1 MSRRLLLCSLSSVLC
16 LLAASCTR
24 RESPAAAGIRTHTL
38 LVGNGAEPGSL
49 DPHLASILSDQII
62 VNALFE
68 GLTLLD
74 ERTTRPLPAAAESWS
89 TSADG
94 LVWTFRLRAGLAWSN
109 GEPLTADDFL
119 QSWRRALNPK
129 VAADNAWYLFAIRNA
144 EAYNSGKI
152 ADPAA
157 LGLAAPDART
167 VVIILERPTPYLPAL
182 VSLPAWFPLNP
193 RVLAKFG
200 ALDSRGGDWTRP
212 GNLVGNG
219 AFTLAEWTPNARIGL
234 AKNPHYHDAAANKL
248 ERIIFFPTENPDTEE
263 RDFRAGQLHVTFNL
277 PVTKIAG
284 WRERDP
290 AALRLDPILQTNFL
304 RFNVT
309 RPPFTDPRV
318 RRALALATDRDT
330 LARTVLQGSRQPAPA
345 LTPPGTGGY
354 TARTAA
360 VYDPGAAREL
370 LAAAGHPG
378 GKGMPPIELLCRN
391 DEIMPRLAEALQ
403 AMWQRELGVR
413 VTIAQ
418 VEQKTWIQNQQS
430 LNYGVTTAAWTADFP
445 DPVTFLG
452 LFTADSSYNWTGWK
466 SPAYDRLL
474 AEAANLTDLAKRD
487 ELFQQA
493 EALLL
498 ADVPVT
504 PLYYGSSAYL
514 IHPAVHGWDPAPL
527 VFRRFQKVSLEP

>member
-219 AFTLAEWTPNARIGL
+219 AFILAEWTPNARIGL